1 MVVRVS
7 RRTPSPPSSVRDVM
21 TEGLIAAGPGETLVE
36 IAVRMRDHA
45 VGAVAIMDGGELK
58 GIVTERDLTRAT
70 ADGLS
75 PHETVAEAYMTP
87 APLTITAQETVED
100 AVSRMVE
107 RRIRHLPVVEEGR
120 VIGLIS
126 SRDVLVDA
134 EPGELGQLAYEPW

>member
-1 MVVRVS
+1 
-7 RRTPSPPSSVRDVM
+7 M
-21 TEGLIAAGPGETLVE
+21 TEGVISAHPQELLVD

-45 VGAVAIMDGGELK
+45 VGAVAIMEGDELR

-75 PHETVAEAYMTP
+75 PRATVAEAYMTP
-87 APLTITAQETVED
+87 EPLTIGAGETVED

-126 SRDVLVDA
+126 ARDLLVDA
-134 EPGELGQLAYEPW
+134 EPADLSQLAYEPW

>member
-1 MVVRVS
+1 
-7 RRTPSPPSSVRDVM
+7 M
-21 TEGLIAAGPGETLVE
+21 TEGVIAAHPQETLVE

-45 VGAVAIMDGGELK
+45 VGAVAIMEGDELK

-75 PHETVAEAYMTP
+75 PRATVAEAYMTP

-107 RRIRHLPVVEEGR
+107 RRIRHLPVIEDGR
-120 VIGLIS
+120 VIGVVS
-126 SRDVLVDA
+126 ARDVLVDV
-134 EPGELGQLAYEPW
+134 EPGDLGQLAYEPW